1 MKLAPVCVDMCLC
14 MSEICKNWENQGQ
27 AKVYVMIQF
36 NMKWAF
42 YVIAV
47 ENSYLNA
54 MWHHSVLLTLT
65 AHLNDVHCFLHFFYH
80 HLFTRLPNLCLQFTS
95 LLSFRSYNSSAHW
108 KHSTQTACISYF
120 RTAVSEHHDQGSL
133 SNKHLIWRL
142 MVLRVHDH
150 HKGEYGSR
158 QAGVLMEL

>member
-1 MKLAPVCVDMCLC
+1 MFLAQGLAHGKYFIYHESSYEISTCVCGYVFVYIWNLQELRKPRASKGICYDSVQYELSFLC
-14 MSEICKNWENQGQ
+14 HCCRKFLSECN
-27 AKVYVMIQF
+27 V
-36 NMKWAF
+36 
-42 YVIAV
+42 
-47 ENSYLNA
+47 
-54 MWHHSVLLTLT
+54 
-65 AHLNDVHCFLHFFYH
+65 
-80 HLFTRLPNLCLQFTS
+80 TS
-95 LLSFRSYNSSAHW
+95 LCFAYPDSPW

-133 SNKHLIWRL
+133 SKKHLIWRL